1 MTNPRKNRGTGNTD
15 FEAQRATHDRVF
27 KKEKVYISGPMTG
40 IKDFNF
46 PAFNKVADKLRAEG
60 YEVLNPAEHGTG
72 EDWDYYMRK
81 DIKMVADCDMVV
93 VLEGWSKSRGA
104 KIEVFLAAQLGIPIF
119 NTYSLTPIKTGWRFD
134 FIGN

>member
-27 KKEKVYISGPMTG
+27 KKKKVYISGPMTG

-60 YEVLNPAEHGTG
+60 YEVLNPADHGAG
-72 EDWDYYMRK
+72 EDWEYYMKK
-81 DIKMVADCDMVV
+81 DVKMVADCDMIV
-93 VLEGWSKSRGA
+93 VLDKWHQSRGA
-104 KIEVFLAAQLGIPIF
+104 RIEVFLASRLSIPVYCAVTRVQITTEF
-119 NTYSLTPIKTGWRFD
+119 RLSIMSL
-134 FIGN
+134 